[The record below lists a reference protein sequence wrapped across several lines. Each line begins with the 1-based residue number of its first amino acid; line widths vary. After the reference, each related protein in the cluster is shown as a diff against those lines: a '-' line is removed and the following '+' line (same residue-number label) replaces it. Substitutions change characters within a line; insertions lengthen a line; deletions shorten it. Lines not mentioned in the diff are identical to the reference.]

1 MSSCFKYLVIKQEL
15 KPILLSFFVQV
26 QIQQLPKKRKA
37 FEENLQVLG
46 QMKLW
51 KKNGPQMVATSGD
64 SADSKRKDS
73 KPNAGRQQRKTIS
86 LRSLPLEAHWHF
98 LELQKK
104 KKPTLASKMS
114 FRSLQKSLT
123 KITKSDTFRTIFQGV
138 RDPEE
143 LKQVQS
149 LRDLLASTGQLPE
162 KHDDYHTLLRY
173 GRL

>member
-1 MSSCFKYLVIKQEL
+1 M
-15 KPILLSFFVQV
+15 
-26 QIQQLPKKRKA
+26 
-37 FEENLQVLG
+37 LG

-51 KKNGPQMVATSGD
+51 KKNGPQMVATSDD

-73 KPNAGRQQRKTIS
+73 KPNAGQQQRKTIGI
-86 LRSLPLEAHWHF
+86 RSSPLEAHWHF
-98 LELQKK
+98 LELQKKK

-123 KITKSDTFRTIFQGV
+123 KITKSGTFRTIFQGV